1 MGIKAR
7 VIQDTVR
14 YAASMVLAQFVLFVG
29 GFAIARFL
37 GPTHYGLW
45 NGLQLILQYAS
56 YSQLGIVNALNR
68 ELPLRRGKGE
78 LAQAER
84 VRSAT
89 LGTVLVTALVAGAGI
104 LAYSMIATSRHS
116 PLVILG
122 LRFVGLLVIL
132 QQIYGYSEICFRTN
146 HEFGI
151 VGKLRLFRTVLEV
164 SLAVLLTYA
173 FDLAGRLWAA
183 TLTFIVILAYI
194 FRRHPVPFRPAFDP
208 KGATKLITIGFPIML
223 VGLVSGVYQSID
235 RVLILAFLDP
245 THLGYYAIGLTAASV
260 LGILPGVVGEILY
273 PRFAERYGATNS
285 PSQLKEY
292 VLTPTYLLAHL
303 LPLFQGTIYLL
314 IPYVILTALPKY
326 ALAIRPAR
334 ILVMG
339 SFFFAVAGF
348 ASDFLNTI
356 NKQAMNL
363 MAQIASLAIAISST
377 YAVLRLGWGIQ
388 GVAVATVLTSLFYSL
403 GLLGYVLLRHFATPL
418 DSLKTLWNLYLPFG
432 YCLALLLLI
441 DLIPEAA
448 IGQGIPLLPLV
459 LLKVVIFTLF
469 VFPLIARANRR
480 VSFLPELFQQV
491 AGLWRTGSNRSA

>member
-1 MGIKAR
+1 MGIKEQ
-7 VIQDTVR
+7 VLQHTVR
-14 YAASMVLAQFVLFVG
+14 YAASVVLAQVALFFG

-45 NGLQLILQYAS
+45 NGLQLILLYAS

-68 ELPLRRGKGE
+68 ELPLRRGKGD

-84 VRSAT
+84 IRSTT
-89 LGTVLVTALVAGAGI
+89 LGAVLVTALVAGAAI

-116 PLVILG
+116 PLTILG

-208 KGATKLITIGFPIML
+208 KGATKLIAIGFPIML

-235 RVLILAFLDP
+235 RVLILAFLNP

-260 LGILPGVVGEILY
+260 LGIIPGVVGEILY
-273 PRFAERYGATNS
+273 PRFAERYGETNS

-303 LPLFQGTIYLL
+303 LPLFLGMVYLL
-314 IPYVILTALPKY
+314 IPYVILTALPRY
-326 ALAIRPAR
+326 APAIRPAR
-334 ILVMG
+334 ILVLG
-339 SFFFAVAGF
+339 TFFLAVAGS

-356 NKQAMNL
+356 NRQVMNL
-363 MAQIASLAIAISST
+363 VAQIASLAIAVSST
-377 YAVLRLGWGIQ
+377 YAFLRLGWGIQ
-388 GVAVATVLTSLFYSL
+388 GVALATVLTSLLYSIA
-403 GLLGYVLLRHFATPL
+403 LLGYVLLRHFETPI
-418 DSLKTLWNLYLPFG
+418 DTLKSLWNLYLPFG
-432 YCLALLLLI
+432 YCLALLLLV
-441 DLIPEAA
+441 DLIPLGAV
-448 IGQGIPLLPLV
+448 GQGVPSFPAV
-459 LLKVVIFTLF
+459 LLKVVIFALF
-469 VFPLIARANRR
+469 ILPLIARANRR
-480 VSFLPELFQQV
+480 ASFLPELF
-491 AGLWRTGSNRSA
+491 GLLGGLRRSVLNR

>member
-1 MGIKAR
+1 MGIKEQ
-7 VIQDTVR
+7 VIQHTVR
-14 YAASMVLAQFVLFVG
+14 YAASVILAQSVLFVG
-29 GFAIARFL
+29 GLAIARFL

-45 NGLQLILQYAS
+45 NGLQLILLYAS

-89 LGTVLVTALVAGAGI
+89 LGAVLVTALVAGAGI

-122 LRFVGLLVIL
+122 LRFIGLLVVL
-132 QQIYGYSEICFRTN
+132 QQIYTYSEICFRTN
-146 HEFGI
+146 HEFG
-151 VGKLRLFRTVLEV
+151 VMSKLRLYRTVLDV
-164 SLAVLLTYA
+164 SLAVLLTYG

-183 TLTFIVILAYI
+183 TLTFILILGYI
-194 FRRHPVPFRPAFDP
+194 FWQHPVPFRPAFDP
-208 KGATKLITIGFPIML
+208 KGAAKLIAIGFPILL

-235 RVLILAFLDP
+235 RVLILTFLDQ

-260 LGILPGVVGEILY
+260 LGIIPGVVGEILY
-273 PRFAERYGATNS
+273 PHFAERYGSTNS
-285 PSQLKEY
+285 PSELKEY

-314 IPYVILTALPKY
+314 IPYVIITALPKY
-326 ALAIRPAR
+326 APGIRPAR

-339 SFFFAVAGF
+339 SFFLALAGF

-356 NKQAMNL
+356 NKQAINL
-363 MAQIASLAIAISST
+363 MAQITSLVIAVSST

-388 GVAVATVLTSLFYSL
+388 GVALATVLTSLLYSIT
-403 GLLGYVLLRHFATPL
+403 LLGYVLLRHFETPI
-418 DSLKTLWNLYLPFG
+418 DSLKSLWDLYLPFG

-441 DLIPEAA
+441 DLIPDGAM
-448 IGQGIPLLPLV
+448 GQGILSPAV
-459 LLKVVIFTLF
+459 AFLKVVIFALL
-469 VFPLIARANRR
+469 VLPLIARANRR
-480 VSFLPELFQQV
+480 ASFLPELYELV
-491 AGLWRTGSNRSA
+491 ADLRRSAFNR